1 MATEK
6 FHLVYDG
13 PGLEHHQMD
22 VRDLAPALLA
32 VGDLVERANDMFNGD
47 RSKVSVKVHAS
58 FKTGCFGI
66 DLETAQ
72 ALWSRVQ
79 DMLASQH
86 VVNLTTLCGLLGIS
100 AFGTLRGAIQVISW
114 IRGRAITKV
123 EPLENGVVRLY
134 IDSDHIDVEEQVLQ
148 LVRDYKIRKAL
159 EGMIADPLAK
169 EGIESVSVMPK
180 RGDKPV
186 MHIERGESAY
196 FKAPSPEDEVLDS
209 DEYDTNLQVI
219 NVAFQDG
226 HKWRFTEGGGGNA
239 FYADVLDFK
248 FLERVQLNQEHFA
261 KDDIIKARVRR
272 EQKMTAQG
280 LRAEY
285 SILQILD
292 HRSASPKVQ
301 LGIDF
306 DKH

>member
-1 MATEK
+1 MGCVVSEAVMATEK

-100 AFGTLRGAIQVISW
+100 AFGTLRGPIQVISW

-159 EGMIADPLAK
+159 K
-169 EGIESVSVMPK
+169 
-180 RGDKPV
+180 
-186 MHIERGESAY
+186 
-196 FKAPSPEDEVLDS
+196 
-209 DEYDTNLQVI
+209 
-219 NVAFQDG
+219 
-226 HKWRFTEGGGGNA
+226 
-239 FYADVLDFK
+239 
-248 FLERVQLNQEHFA
+248 
-261 KDDIIKARVRR
+261 
-272 EQKMTAQG
+272 
-280 LRAEY
+280 
-285 SILQILD
+285 
-292 HRSASPKVQ
+292 
-301 LGIDF
+301 
-306 DKH
+306 